1 MSCIRVKDTTFID
14 VFDQFPYGECVDCR
28 CTIVFEQDE
37 VVGSL
42 SKIHAESSSGSIFLE
57 DSFGIFVL
65 LL

>member
-1 MSCIRVKDTTFID
+1 MSWIQVKETTFID
-14 VFDQFPYGECVDCR
+14 VFDQFPYGEIVDCR
-28 CTIVFEQDE
+28 CTTGLEQDE

-42 SKIHAESSSGSIFLE
+42 NKIYAESSSGSIFLE